1 MIIGREN
8 ELQVL
13 HDAYHSEYSE
23 FVAVYGRRRVGKTFL
38 IREAFNY
45 KFTFQHSGLANSNR
59 DEQLA
64 EWQLSLEKC
73 GMKNAKLPKNWREAF
88 SLLDDLI
95 RHSRAKKK
103 VIFLDELPWMDT
115 QNSNFVSA
123 LEHFWNGY
131 ASARKDV
138 LLVVC
143 GSATSW
149 IINKIF
155 KNHGALYNR
164 VTVKIHLQPFT
175 LNECKQYADSLKLKL
190 SQRQVM
196 EGYMI
201 MGGIPFYWSFLRRGS
216 SLAQNIDRM
225 FFASDA
231 DLDEEFEAL
240 YASLFKNP
248 EPYIQVVTA
257 LSNIRKGMSRNEI
270 AETCHLPN
278 NGNLTKVL
286 KDLEQSGFI
295 RKYRTIGKKSHDS
308 LYQLIDFYTI
318 FYFKFIADNR
328 GNDKNFWSKSQATN
342 QYLTWCGLAFER
354 VCLLHVEQIKKALSI
369 GGIISNEYSWQSTK
383 TKKEK
388 DKKGAQIDLLIDR
401 NDGVI
406 DLCEMKYTVG
416 EYSISQKEE
425 TEILNRKARFMEET
439 KTLKA
444 IHTVLITTIG
454 LAQNEHSDIIDNIV
468 IINDLFKY

>member
-8 ELQVL
+8 ELQLL
-13 HDAYHSEYSE
+13 HEAYRSDYSE

-45 KFTFQHSGLANSNR
+45 KFTFQHSGLANSNK

-64 EWQLSLEKC
+64 EWQTSLEKH

-88 SLLDDLI
+88 SMLDELI

-103 VIFLDELPWMDT
+103 IIFLDELPWMDT

-138 LLVVC
+138 LLIVC

-149 IINKIF
+149 IVNKIF

-164 VTVKIHLQPFT
+164 VTVKIHLHPFC
-175 LNECKQYADSLKLKL
+175 LSECKKYADSLKLKL
-190 SQRQVM
+190 SLRQIM

-201 MGGIPFYWSFLRRGS
+201 MGGIPFYWSFLRRGL

-225 FFASDA
+225 FFSPDA
-231 DLDEEFEAL
+231 DLEEEFEAL

-248 EPYIQVVTA
+248 SPYIQVVTV
-257 LSNIRKGMSRNEI
+257 LSSTQQGMGRNEI
-270 AETCHLPN
+270 AKKSHLPN
-278 NGNLTKVL
+278 NGNLTIIL
-286 KDLEQSGFI
+286 KDLEYSGFI
-295 RKYRTIGKKSHDS
+295 RKYQIIGKKSHNS

-318 FYFKFIADNR
+318 FYFKFLA
-328 GNDKNFWSKSQATN
+328 GNKRHDKNFWTKN
-342 QYLTWCGLAFER
+342 QSANQHLTWCGLAFER
-354 VCLLHVEQIKKALSI
+354 VCLLHVDQIKKALSI
-369 GGIISNEYSWQSTK
+369 GGVISSEYSWRSVK
-383 TKKEK
+383 AGAK
-388 DKKGAQIDLLIDR
+388 DKQGAQIDLLIDR
-401 NDGVI
+401 NDDVI
-406 DLCEMKYTVG
+406 DLCEMKYTIG
-416 EYSISQKEE
+416 EYSISKKEE
-425 TEILNRKARFMEET
+425 ANIINRKARFIEET
-439 KTLKA
+439 KTRKA
-444 IHTVLITTIG
+444 IHTALITTIG
-454 LAQNEHSDIIDNIV
+454 LAQNEHSDIIDNT
-468 IINDLFKY
+468 IIMSDLFK